1 MLTYVCSIMCLY
13 AMSYTGY
20 EALFGEFAHNV
31 GVSTLVSG
39 ASGQRRGVGVSLSE
53 VVCLPEVVV
62 CPGID
67 VAFIA

>member
-20 EALFGEFAHNV
+20 EALFGKFAQNG
-31 GVSTLVSG
+31 GVSTLDSG
-39 ASGQRRGVGVSLSE
+39 ASDEWRGVGVSLSE

-67 VAFIA
+67 VAFIT